1 MRKSNEYID
10 ELFDSVKSEYS
21 NKVEVIEKDNIPNY
35 NYLEVDK
42 WHKVKNVV
50 CVYIDLSSSTQIN
63 INQHPNTSAK
73 IFKSYVNSFVKVFDE
88 YEAKYIDIQGDGG
101 FALFDGDNAKEK
113 AIVSAVTIKTL
124 ISKKDYLSDYI
135 ESKTNNKVNLRVRIG
150 IDIGTILVKKLGKRN
165 KSNTDYLNNEVWLGK
180 PVSISSKLCNLK
192 DSSKGLNSDTIR
204 LSDRLYNEI
213 DNNHI
218 LYSCDCGNIEKLWT
232 EINFDSKF
240 FGLEK
245 TYILKTN
252 WCNNCGDIYSENILN
267 KKHRVII

>member
-1 MRKSNEYID
+1 MKKSNLYID
-10 ELFDSVKSEYS
+10 ELMNDIKESFS
-21 NKVEVIEKDNIPNY
+21 NKIEVIEKDEIPNY

-63 INQHPNTSAK
+63 INEHPNTSAK
-73 IFKSYVNSFVKVFDE
+73 IFKAYVNSFVKVFDE

-124 ISKKDYLSDYI
+124 ISKKDCLSDFI
-135 ESKTNNKVNLRVRIG
+135 ENKTMNKVNLRVRIG

-192 DSSKGLNSDTIR
+192 DSDKGLNSDTIR
-204 LSDRLYNEI
+204 LSDRLYNQI
-213 DNNHI
+213 DNNFI

-232 EINFDSKF
+232 EVKFEEKF
-240 FGLEK
+240 FGMDK
-245 TYILKTN
+245 TYILKSN
-252 WCNNCGDIYSENILN
+252 WCINCGDKYSENIIN
-267 KKHRVII
+267 KIQRNI